1 MFAGSVDLGRFC
13 SVGGTSVFNG
23 HLKVCDG
30 VQVLGQ
36 VGSDIKESGK
46 YFSYWP
52 VQDARSWLHFL
63 GRVNKIEEL
72 TQRLKN
78 VESVLAETNKNKE

>member
-1 MFAGSVDLGRFC
+1 MLKSNAATGAVGVVFALMAIIQAIGF
-13 SVGGTSVFNG
+13 FF
-23 HLKVCDG
+23 
-30 VQVLGQ
+30 GQ